1 MSDDA
6 VDRAQR
12 ALEEGISTD
21 FSRAMSY
28 GAYLDLDT
36 LLAAQHP
43 RSSPEQHDEL
53 LFIIQH
59 QVAELWLKLMLHELR
74 SARSLLAADDLP
86 QALKRSEE
94 HTSELQSR

>member
-12 ALEEGISTD
+12 VLEEGISTD
-21 FSRAMSY
+21 FSKAMSY

-43 RSSPEQHDEL
+43 RA
-53 LFIIQH
+53 
-59 QVAELWLKLMLHELR
+59 QVRPRGIRPLVP
-74 SARSLLAADDLP
+74 AAQLCRP
-86 QALKRSEE
+86 PGIA
-94 HTSELQSR
+94 